1 MLCIVSRR
9 AVDAQQLLCKLW
21 PVPKVVDHAQR
32 RRELVAATW
41 AVVAAEGIEAA
52 TVRRIAEEAGCTTGR
67 ITHYFA
73 DKEEVLVAALRQV
86 HRAAGKRMLAAI
98 GPRSGLEALRAVLA
112 EALPLDQE
120 RILEWRVWLA
130 FWGSAATSASLQAEQ
145 HQRYREWRGLLK
157 RVLATAQLSADIDL
171 DRLVDQIV
179 ALVDGFG
186 LQGVL
191 DPQHPQPEQLASRLN
206 GAVDAL
212 IRAADGP

>member
-1 MLCIVSRR
+1 M
-9 AVDAQQLLCKLW
+9 
-21 PVPKVVDHAQR
+21 PKVVDHAQR

-98 GPRSGLEALRAVLA
+98 GERSGLEALRAVLA
-112 EALPLDQE
+112 EALPLDEE

-130 FWGSAATSASLQAEQ
+130 FWGSAATSTSLQAEQ

-157 RVLATAQLSADIDL
+157 RVVATAPLSADIDL

-191 DPQHPQPEQLASRLN
+191 DPQDPQPEQLASRLN

>member
-1 MLCIVSRR
+1 
-9 AVDAQQLLCKLW
+9 
-21 PVPKVVDHAQR
+21 VPKVVDHAQR

-86 HRAAGKRMLAAI
+86 HRAAGKRMLAAA

-157 RVLATAQLSADIDL
+157 RVLATAQLSADVDL

>member
-1 MLCIVSRR
+1 
-9 AVDAQQLLCKLW
+9 
-21 PVPKVVDHAQR
+21 VPKVVDHAQR

-41 AVVAAEGIEAA
+41 AVVAAEGIEGA

-98 GPRSGLEALRAVLA
+98 GQRSGLESLRAVLA
-112 EALPLDQE
+112 EALPLDE
-120 RILEWRVWLA
+120 NRILEWRVWLA
-130 FWGSAATSASLQAEQ
+130 FWGSAATSTSLQAEQ

-157 RVLATAQLSADIDL
+157 RVLATAQLSVDIDL

-191 DPQHPQPEQLASRLN
+191 DPQDPQPEQLASRLN

-212 IRAADGP
+212 IRAAEG

>member
-1 MLCIVSRR
+1 MRNGCSVNRYGY
-9 AVDAQQLLCKLW
+9 

-86 HRAAGKRMLAAI
+86 HRAAGRRMLAAI
-98 GPRSGLEALRAVLA
+98 GPRSGLAALRAVLA

-145 HQRYREWRGLLK
+145 HERYREWRGLLK
-157 RVLATAQLSADIDL
+157 RVLATAQLPADIDL

-212 IRAADGP
+212 IRAADG

>member
-1 MLCIVSRR
+1 MYGY
-9 AVDAQQLLCKLW
+9 

-120 RILEWRVWLA
+120 RVLEWRVWLA
-130 FWGSAATSASLQAEQ
+130 FWGSAATSASLQSEQ

-212 IRAADGP
+212 IRAADR

>member
-1 MLCIVSRR
+1 
-9 AVDAQQLLCKLW
+9 
-21 PVPKVVDHAQR
+21 VPKVVDHAQR

-112 EALPLDQE
+112 EALPLDEE

-157 RVLATAQLSADIDL
+157 RVLATAQLPADIDL

-191 DPQHPQPEQLASRLN
+191 DPQDPQPEQLASRLN

-212 IRAADGP
+212 IRAAEE

>member
-1 MLCIVSRR
+1 M
-9 AVDAQQLLCKLW
+9 
-21 PVPKVVDHAQR
+21 PKVVDHAQR

-41 AVVAAEGIEAA
+41 AVVAAEGIEGA

-98 GPRSGLEALRAVLA
+98 GERSGLEALRAVLA

-145 HQRYREWRGLLK
+145 HERYREWRALLR
-157 RVLATAQLSADIDL
+157 RVLATAELPAGIDL

-191 DPQHPQPEQLASRLN
+191 DPERDQLASRLN

-212 IRAADGP
+212 IRAVPA

>member
-1 MLCIVSRR
+1 M
-9 AVDAQQLLCKLW
+9 
-21 PVPKVVDHAQR
+21 PKVVDHAQR

-86 HRAAGKRMLAAI
+86 HRAAGKRMLAAT
-98 GPRSGLEALRAVLA
+98 GRRSGLEALRAVLA

-120 RILEWRVWLA
+120 RVLEWRVWLA

>member
-1 MLCIVSRR
+1 M
-9 AVDAQQLLCKLW
+9 
-21 PVPKVVDHAQR
+21 PKVVDHAQR

-120 RILEWRVWLA
+120 RVLEWRVWLA

-212 IRAADGP
+212 IRAADR

>member
-1 MLCIVSRR
+1 
-9 AVDAQQLLCKLW
+9 
-21 PVPKVVDHAQR
+21 VPKVVDHAQR

-41 AVVAAEGIEAA
+41 TVVAAEGIEAA

-98 GPRSGLEALRAVLA
+98 GPRSGLAALRAVLA
-112 EALPLDQE
+112 EALPLDEE

-130 FWGSAATSASLQAEQ
+130 FWGSAATSTRLQAEQ
-145 HQRYREWRGLLK
+145 HERYREWRALLK
-157 RVLATAQLSADIDL
+157 RVLATAQLPASIDL
-171 DRLVDQIV
+171 DRLTDQIV

-191 DPQHPQPEQLASRLN
+191 HAWEPEQLVSRLN

-212 IRAADGP
+212 IRAEVAGCGCG

>member
-1 MLCIVSRR
+1 
-9 AVDAQQLLCKLW
+9 
-21 PVPKVVDHAQR
+21 VPKVVDHAQR

-112 EALPLDQE
+112 EALPLDEE

>member
-1 MLCIVSRR
+1 M
-9 AVDAQQLLCKLW
+9 
-21 PVPKVVDHAQR
+21 PKVVDHAQR

-98 GPRSGLEALRAVLA
+98 GERGGLEALRAVLA
-112 EALPLDQE
+112 EALPLDEE

-130 FWGSAATSASLQAEQ
+130 FWGSAATNASLQAEQ
-145 HQRYREWRGLLK
+145 HQRYREWRELLK
-157 RVLATAQLSADIDL
+157 RVLATAQLSAGIDL

-191 DPQHPQPEQLASRLN
+191 DPQDPRPEQLASRLN

>member
-1 MLCIVSRR
+1 M
-9 AVDAQQLLCKLW
+9 
-21 PVPKVVDHAQR
+21 PKVVDHAQR

-98 GPRSGLEALRAVLA
+98 GPLSGLAALRAVLA

-120 RILEWRVWLA
+120 RVLEWRVWLA

>member
-1 MLCIVSRR
+1 M
-9 AVDAQQLLCKLW
+9 
-21 PVPKVVDHAQR
+21 PKVVDHAQR

-120 RILEWRVWLA
+120 RVLEWRVWLA
-130 FWGSAATSASLQAEQ
+130 FWGSAATSTSLQAEQ
-145 HQRYREWRGLLK
+145 HLRYREWRGLLK
-157 RVLATAQLSADIDL
+157 RVLVAAQHDGQLSADIDL
-171 DRLVDQIV
+171 DQLVDQIV

-191 DPQHPQPEQLASRLN
+191 DPQHPQLEQLASRLN

-212 IRAADGP
+212 IRAAVG